1 MSVSSFSHSVDECR
15 PDVPCVMVLCV
26 GCLCGAR
33 AAPMVA
39 TCTTSRSGWQPIGL
53 VQLAVATFVN
63 TLDGSLTIN
72 MRGCEG
78 NNQKIKHVKD
88 KEKYSK
94 GFVTLR
100 LP

>member
-72 MRGCEG
+72 M
-78 NNQKIKHVKD
+78 
-88 KEKYSK
+88 
-94 GFVTLR
+94 
-100 LP
+100 